1 MSVEE
6 VEEMVRGT
14 LAERASDVAGVGN
27 PSRASAARREAQAIR
42 VRRGAGAVVAVAVV
56 AALAGLAGSGF
67 LRSDEAPGP
76 AERRGH
82 TIEVPDAFAGRTLI
96 TSAQTHDGTAL
107 EMTVDAT
114 AGSQWMVTCAGV
126 GQDYLVHRT
135 IDGAS
140 EDTAVCGPLEVLGD
154 TMSFRWAA
162 AEPAGTGRVLRLWI
176 TKDGEVVEPE
186 GAILAA
192 AAYAL
197 PEPVTTV
204 AGSDI
209 QQVEPFGGQDW
220 TYLDSVESE
229 PGMRQLTHRFG
240 ALDEDA
246 LLEIT
251 SEGTGQGNVEIV
263 VDGVVGTFPG
273 AYSLGSTD
281 LGNLLTAGKAH
292 TVTLSI
298 VGDVPVDARL
308 AIVRRVAGSPEG

>member
-1 MSVEE
+1 MNVEE
-6 VEEMVRGT
+6 LVRDT

-27 PSRASAARREAQAIR
+27 PSRAAAARREAQAIR
-42 VRRGAGAVVAVAVV
+42 VRRGAGVVAAVAVV
-56 AALAGLAGSGF
+56 TTLAGLAGSGF

-76 AERRGH
+76 AEDPGR
-82 TIEVPDAFAGRTLI
+82 TIQVADAFAGRTLI
-96 TSAQTHDGTAL
+96 TSAETHDGTAL

-114 AGSQWMVTCAGV
+114 AGSQWLVTCAGV
-126 GQDYLVHRT
+126 GQDYVVHRT
-135 IDGAS
+135 IDGAF
-140 EDTAVCGPLEVLGD
+140 EDTAVCSPLEVLGE
-154 TMSFRWAA
+154 TMSFRWSA

-176 TKDGEVVEPE
+176 TRDGQVVEPE

-209 QQVEPFGGQDW
+209 QEVEPFGGQDW

-229 PGMRQLTHRFG
+229 PGMRKVTHRFG

-251 SEGTGQGNVEIV
+251 SEGSGQGNVEIV
-263 VDGVVGTFPG
+263 IDGEVGTFPS

-281 LGNLLTAGKAH
+281 IGNRLEAGDAH
-292 TVTLSI
+292 TVTLRI
-298 VGDVPVDARL
+298 VGDVPDDARL
-308 AIVRRVAGSPEG
+308 AIVRRVVGSPEG